1 VSVDST
7 TEGAPP
13 PLLAAA
19 EDASLLRDYWRS
31 LRRICMIVVLLATP
45 GVFVWLYVHAEMSLF
60 WSLVLTVLSATA
72 VRGLL
77 DVFFPRVIPWP
88 SLFGTD
94 DERLREEDALGRRR
108 LYFWTRKLR
117 LAMFIGIVVTI
128 TWLFRG
134 GSWDGNASYLWG
146 QLGNLKDPQLLQTLI
161 ILPIFFLANFL
172 LFFGPM
178 MMMGISQMRGLEP
191 GDADFGVKLADIR
204 GQKEA
209 KDEINKV
216 VTLWQS
222 GEQFMAAGGKRE
234 RGVLF
239 LGPPGTGKTMLAKAI
254 ATGFNSPI
262 VMMPGSGFAQT
273 FIGMDVIIV
282 RYMARKARKLAA
294 KWGGSCIIFID
305 EIDAVGLRRNALVGG
320 GGGSIASQV
329 PGGGSIAPQI
339 PGGGMFGGMGQ
350 MGLQSLLVVM
360 DGIDNPPFF
369 RRVFTNKIN
378 TYLDASFIVPRRLFN
393 RSLRIPRA
401 KPTGNQIYFVGA
413 TNVPLG
419 VLDPALTRPGR
430 MGRHIYFRTPTKRD
444 RQDIFDLYLNK
455 IAHEPEL
462 DTEHSREEL
471 ARVTNGYSPASI
483 EQVCN
488 LALMYAQHSGR
499 QRFGRD
505 DLLEAMVTVEAG
517 TALGW
522 GYERDEEKLATAIHE
537 AGHAVCSFLY
547 MKGTES
553 TRLSIRRRG
562 ATGGHH
568 QAVDVEERVFKFKG
582 DLFDDLVWTLGAY
595 AAEHVFYGENTQ
607 GVGGD
612 LGFVSGLA
620 GTMVGRWGMTPRNLG
635 HDKRFETIGRRLLAA
650 AGPGDIPLPPMKQ
663 KDEAIIVGQA
673 YVTAWNAIRH
683 NQIGVRKIAEAL
695 VRAEELYGDDV
706 VKLLSSVGLEA
717 PEIDYAVEES
727 WPVM

>member
-1 VSVDST
+1 MSLTPSAQ
-7 TEGAPP
+7 APP
-13 PLLAAA
+13 MRLASTEEANV
-19 EDASLLRDYWRS
+19 LRDHWRS
-31 LRRICMIVVLLATP
+31 LRRLCSMAVAIGTP
-45 GVFVWLYVHAEMSLF
+45 AVFVWLHVHVGMGLG
-60 WSLVLTVLSATA
+60 WSLVVTFIAAVA
-72 VRGLL
+72 VRGGLEL
-77 DVFFPRVIPWP
+77 FFQRVMPWP

-94 DERLREEDALGRRR
+94 DPALSEQDALGRRR
-108 LYFWTRKLR
+108 LYFWSRKLR
-117 LAMFIGIVVTI
+117 LVAFVLALITIV
-128 TWLFRG
+128 WLIRG
-134 GSWDGNASYLWG
+134 GAWDDNAGHLWH
-146 QLGNLKDPQLLQTLI
+146 QLGRLGNPSVWQQLI
-161 ILPIFFLANFL
+161 ILPLFFVANFL

-178 MMMGISQMRGLEP
+178 MMMGVSQMRGLEP
-191 GDADFGVKLADIR
+191 GDADFGVKLGDVR
-204 GQKEA
+204 GQAEA

-282 RYMARKARKLAA
+282 RYMARKARRLAA

-320 GGGSIASQV
+320 
-329 PGGGSIAPQI
+329 GGGSIAPQI

-369 RRVFTNKIN
+369 RRVMTNKIN
-378 TYLDASFIVPRRLFN
+378 TYLDASFIVPRRLAN

-413 TNVPLG
+413 TNVPLE

-444 RQDIFDLYLNK
+444 RLDIFNLYLGK

-462 DTEHSREEL
+462 DTDHSREEL
-471 ARVTNGYSPASI
+471 ARVTRNYSPADI

-499 QRFGRD
+499 ATFGRD
-505 DLLEAMVTVEAG
+505 DILEAMVTVEAG

-522 GYERDEEKLATAIHE
+522 GYEREEEKLATAIHE
-537 AGHAVCSFLY
+537 AGHAVCSYLY
-547 MKGTES
+547 AKGTEG

-562 ATGGHH
+562 ATGGHY
-568 QAVDVEERVFKFKG
+568 QWADTEERVFRFKG
-582 DLFDDLVWTLGAY
+582 ELYENLITTLGAY
-595 AAEHVFYGENTQ
+595 AAEHVFYKENTM

-612 LGFVSGLA
+612 LGSVSGLA
-620 GTMVGRWGMTPRNLG
+620 GTMVGRWGMTPHNLG
-635 HDKRFETIGRRLLAA
+635 HEKQFESIGRRLLAV
-650 AGPGDIPLPPMKQ
+650 AGPGDIPLPPQKQ
-663 KDEAIIVGQA
+663 RDEAIIVGQA
-673 YVTAWNAIRH
+673 FVTAWNAIRH
-683 NQIGVRKIAEAL
+683 NEMGVRKIAEAL

-706 VKLLSSVGLEA
+706 VKLLSSAGLEA
-717 PEIDYAVEES
+717 PEIDYDAEVS
-727 WPVM
+727 WPVL